1 MKNSGIYMINRVTLL
16 LVLFSIFGLWAQ
28 DSIPEYADANIQ
40 LKTYLDNDQ
49 VPQNR
54 EVVYHVELSWTGE
67 LDRYQI
73 SNIGDPVVSNLKL
86 RGSGSSNRFFI
97 DETGNPKSIK
107 QVNFYF
113 TPIEMGMAYIDGI
126 TIQYEDKILSQK
138 ETLSAQRLGVKVIE
152 PLQDPNAGL
161 DIGFVVI
168 IAVVIL
174 FVIVVIYFVIRFL
187 QQRKLNAQAENDK
200 PKTIEEKYIELL
212 DSIELSAENRN
223 ETFSSITKLLSSYF
237 IEKYELSGS
246 VDYNQIKEKMTGYNI
261 SDDLQQKIYNLY
273 ERDKLSKFAREQVA
287 ENELHLF
294 FDTVEQLIKQI
305 QKNESEKD
313 NNQ

>member
-1 MKNSGIYMINRVTLL
+1 MMIRVT
-16 LVLFSIFGLWAQ
+16 VLIFLFNIFGIWAQ
-28 DSIPEYADANIQ
+28 DSIPNIADSKIQ

-86 RGSGSSNRFFI
+86 RGSGSSNRFFVD
-97 DETGNPKSIK
+97 DEGNPKSVK

-113 TPIEMGMAYIDGI
+113 TPIEMGMAYVDGI
-126 TIQYEDKILSQK
+126 TIQYEDKVLTQK
-138 ETLSAQRLGVKVIE
+138 ETLSAQRLGVKIIE
-152 PLQDPNAGL
+152 PLPDPNAGT
-161 DIGFVVI
+161 DIGFIVVI
-168 IAVVIL
+168 AIVIIFVVI
-174 FVIVVIYFVIRFL
+174 VIYFVLRFIK
-187 QQRKLNAQAENDK
+187 QRKLNAHAEEEQR
-200 PKTIEEKYIELL
+200 KTIEEKYIELL
-212 DSIELSAENRN
+212 DNIELASENRN

-237 IEKYELSGS
+237 AEKYELSGS
-246 VDYNQIKEKMTGYNI
+246 ADLNQIKEKLTLINI
-261 SDDLQQKIYNLY
+261 NQELQQKINDLY

-294 FDTVEQLIKQI
+294 FDTAEQLIKQI
-305 QKNESEKD
+305 QKVESEKD
-313 NNQ
+313 NNK